1 MTTAAKDWASYEAR
15 LGRVT
20 DYIYDHLDEEI
31 DLGVLSDIA
40 CLSPWHWH
48 RIYHAF
54 HGETIA
60 ATVRRLR
67 LHRAAGHL
75 AEGDLPVAEVARRSG
90 FGSVQA
96 FTRAFGA
103 AFGMP
108 PAKFRDGG
116 SHARFQPHQP
126 RGDQPMYGIEI
137 RPMPARTA
145 VCVDH
150 VGPYMDIGRAFAT
163 LHARLGAVGRLPA
176 GAPMIGIYYD
186 DPSAVPE
193 PALRSRAGFLVD
205 GMFPVEPP
213 LAFTEV
219 AAGPYAV
226 LRYQGPYSDMKAA
239 YRWLYGEWLVGSG
252 REPGDAPVFE
262 AYFNTPVDTP
272 PTELLTEIC
281 LPLREEPS

>member
-1 MTTAAKDWASYEAR
+1 MAAAKDWASYEAR

-31 DLGVLSDIA
+31 DLAVLSDIA

-48 RIYHAF
+48 RIYQAF

-67 LHRAAGHL
+67 LQRAAGHL
-75 AEGDLPVAEVARRSG
+75 AEGALPIAEVARRSG

-96 FTRAFGA
+96 FTRAFRA

-108 PAKFRDGG
+108 PARFRDGG
-116 SHARFQPHQP
+116 GPVRLQPHRP
-126 RGDQPMYGIEI
+126 PGDPLMHDVEI
-137 RPMPARTA
+137 RAMPARTA

-163 LHARLGAVGRLPA
+163 LHARLGALDRLPA
-176 GAPMIGIYYD
+176 GAAMVGIYYD

-205 GMFPVEPP
+205 RLFPAEPP

-226 LRYQGPYSDMKAA
+226 LRYKGPYAHMRTA
-239 YRWLYGEWLVGSG
+239 YGWLYGEWLVGSG
-252 REPGDAPVFE
+252 REPADAPLLE
-262 AYFNTPVDTP
+262 AYLNAPVDTP

-281 LPLREEPS
+281 LPLKGEPS